1 MGGAFT
7 AVADD
12 LGAVEYNPA
21 GLAQINHINVA
32 ALATVSRTSK
42 IGKMGEKTTN
52 WTVVPSYGGAAI
64 KVGPL
69 ALGVS
74 RKVAESKNIYQ
85 KFNTTQN
92 NIFAP
97 DGWRMRYD
105 TLSDKIDTSG
115 LDTYV
120 LTGALKIGR
129 LSVGANYNAIDGEIE
144 REFSGRV
151 TTPIQRPWWYPAG
164 YNMNDQFQATNT
176 VGLKGYTMD
185 FGALMNM
192 GPLRLGVAAKNAIG
206 KVDVTQ
212 KLYWKDNFD
221 MGGSSNWF
229 VYNPL
234 QTKKTLTKFAPTYVA
249 GAALVFFAYIG
260 FDSISTHSEEAIRPQ
275 RDVPIGIIASL
286 AFCTVI
292 YIIVSG
298 LLTGIVPYTELGVS
312 SPVSHALQLLGYKWA
327 SALVA
332 TGVIA
337 GLTTVMLVLY
347 YGLTRIIL
355 AMSRD
360 GLLSPFLSK
369 VNQNTQTPVRVIV
382 ITGIIMSLAAGLF
395 PLGALAELV
404 NIGTLAAFVLVCLG
418 VIVMRIRHPNLPRPF
433 RNPFGHL
440 FPILGMISC
449 AGLMAFLPAQTWL
462 RFLVWLSIGLI
473 VYFTYSIRHSKLAEQ
488 GRGNAD

>member
-1 MGGAFT
+1 MKKILLAAGLICGVFLAADSAFAWNYNYYGAQHGNVLGTYRVDINIDDYLPLNSGGSAKALGMGGAFT

-21 GLAQINHINVA
+21 GLAQIDHINVA

-42 IGKMGEKTTN
+42 IGKLGEKTTN

-64 KVGPL
+64 KVGPI

-85 KFNTTQN
+85 KFTTTQN

-229 VYNPL
+229 VYSPL

-249 GAALVFFAYIG
+249 GAALVLGKILMVDLDYITVNLEDTKKSQGRLGAELAVIPGFLFARGGVRSDFKNIV
-260 FDSISTHSEEAIRPQ
+260 Q
-275 RDVPIGIIASL
+275 NRDQKTMAYFVG
-286 AFCTVI
+286 
-292 YIIVSG
+292 
-298 LLTGIVPYTELGVS
+298 
-312 SPVSHALQLLGYKWA
+312 
-327 SALVA
+327 
-332 TGVIA
+332 A
-337 GLTTVMLVLY
+337 GMKMLVLTVDASASLEQAKA
-347 YGLTRIIL
+347 G
-355 AMSRD
+355 SD
-360 GLLSPFLSK
+360 GA
-369 VNQNTQTPVRVIV
+369 NM
-382 ITGIIMSLAAGLF
+382 TGAVS
-395 PLGALAELV
+395 
-404 NIGTLAAFVLVCLG
+404 
-418 VIVMRIRHPNLPRPF
+418 
-433 RNPFGHL
+433 
-440 FPILGMISC
+440 
-449 AGLMAFLPAQTWL
+449 AQL
-462 RFLVWLSIGLI
+462 KF
-473 VYFTYSIRHSKLAEQ
+473 
-488 GRGNAD
+488 

>member
-1 MGGAFT
+1 MKKVSLAAGLICGVFLAADSVFAWNYNYYGPQHGNVLGTYRVDINIDDYLPLNSGGSAKALGMGGAFT

-249 GAALVFFAYIG
+249 GAALVFGKILMVDLDYITVNLEDTRKSQGRLGAELAVIPGFLFARGGVRSDFKNIV
-260 FDSISTHSEEAIRPQ
+260 Q
-275 RDVPIGIIASL
+275 NRDQKTMAYFVG
-286 AFCTVI
+286 
-292 YIIVSG
+292 
-298 LLTGIVPYTELGVS
+298 
-312 SPVSHALQLLGYKWA
+312 
-327 SALVA
+327 
-332 TGVIA
+332 A
-337 GLTTVMLVLY
+337 GMKMLVLTVDASASLEQAKA
-347 YGLTRIIL
+347 G
-355 AMSRD
+355 SD
-360 GLLSPFLSK
+360 GA
-369 VNQNTQTPVRVIV
+369 NM
-382 ITGIIMSLAAGLF
+382 TGAVS
-395 PLGALAELV
+395 
-404 NIGTLAAFVLVCLG
+404 
-418 VIVMRIRHPNLPRPF
+418 
-433 RNPFGHL
+433 
-440 FPILGMISC
+440 
-449 AGLMAFLPAQTWL
+449 AQL
-462 RFLVWLSIGLI
+462 KF
-473 VYFTYSIRHSKLAEQ
+473 
-488 GRGNAD
+488 